1 MLGLFK
7 RLSKGVRFSNYY
19 LLIIWRL
26 LLAYIIYTLCRA
38 VFLIYNLDLLQPMS
52 GADLW
57 NIFRGGLMF
66 DTTAILYTNILYLV
80 LSFIPAPFVFNRI
93 YQKILRIL
101 YVTVNF
107 ICVCMNLGDT
117 VYFPFSMRRVSMTF
131 FSEFTGDVNFGTI
144 FLESLAMFWYITLI
158 GIILLLLLIWLS
170 GSFRDIKS
178 PAYAA
183 RTAGAATTASAA
195 TTAGAA
201 TVAGAATTATTA
213 TAASALSLPQRRRA
227 MWRALGIQAL
237 ALIITAPLFIIGVRG
252 GATRTMRPITLS
264 NAGDF
269 VQVAIHTQAVL
280 NTPFSIIR
288 TIGKAKFTKQN
299 FYPTEA
305 ALEQVFTPIKNLPD
319 GATAQTLQASGN
331 TASASIRTKEGPAL
345 QDSHFVPALQLEEGA
360 TVGSKRNIVILIVE
374 SFAAENMS
382 FLNPELP
389 ESLTPFLDSL
399 SREGLLCTNAFA
411 NGRKSIDAVPSIL
424 ASMPSLITSFA
435 VTPYATNDLNGLP
448 DILKEMGYYCA
459 FLHGAPNNSMG
470 IRAVSHLCGVD
481 NYYGKTEFGDDSKF
495 DGAWGIWDEY
505 FLPFA
510 ANTIGTFKEPFC
522 ASIFTLSSH
531 HPFKLPKEYEGV
543 FPQGATDLQRVTP
556 YTDMSLRKFFEQA
569 RKSDWYKNTIFVIT
583 PDHSTLTGHAPKYKT
598 PIWSTSIPI
607 IFYAPGFI
615 KPGRYNAP
623 VQQLDIMPTLLG
635 LLNYNK
641 PYFAFG
647 RDLNRDSTLQP
658 FVINYGTNQF
668 QLIQGDTLLVRDN
681 KSLVAAYYYKTDS
694 LLLNNLLAP
703 ASGAAAGN
711 SSAAVCSAAGASA
724 CGSAVSKAVG
734 TAGNSSA
741 AGSAAGSTAVSS
753 AVAGGSAAGASAAGS
768 AGSASASVASAG
780 SALAADAAAGA
791 NTDPD
796 YEIILNAPQIQDK
809 ELLAKQNAF
818 FKAIIQQYVN
828 RMIDN
833 RLTPA
838 N

>member
-26 LLAYIIYTLCRA
+26 LLAYIIYSLCRA

-131 FSEFTGDVNFGTI
+131 FSEFTGDINFGTI
-144 FLESLAMFWYITLI
+144 LLESLAMFWYITLI
-158 GIILLLLLIWLS
+158 GIILLLLLICLS
-170 GSFRDIKS
+170 GSCKHIKS

-183 RTAGAATTASAA
+183 RTAGPATTATAA

-201 TVAGAATTATTA
+201 TTATTATTA

-227 MWRALGIQAL
+227 MWRAIGLQAL

-305 ALEQVFTPIKNLPD
+305 ALEQVFTPIKNFPD
-319 GATAQTLQASGN
+319 GATAQTLQANG
-331 TASASIRTKEGPAL
+331 TAASASIRTKEGPAL

-543 FPQGATDLQRVTP
+543 FPQGETDLQRVTP
-556 YTDMSLRKFFEQA
+556 YTDMSLRKFFAQA

-703 ASGAAAGN
+703 AGGAAAG
-711 SSAAVCSAAGASA
+711 STQ
-724 CGSAVSKAVG
+724 VSTAVG
-734 TAGNSSA
+734 TAGSA
-741 AGSAAGSTAVSS
+741 AVSS
-753 AVAGGSAAGASAAGS
+753 AVSTASAGAAAGS
-768 AGSASASVASAG
+768 SAAVSSAVNTAG
-780 SALAADAAAGA
+780 SALAAGAAAGA

>member
-131 FSEFTGDVNFGTI
+131 FSEFTGDINFGTI
-144 FLESLAMFWYITLI
+144 FLESLVMFWYITLI

-170 GSFRDIKS
+170 GSCRDIKS
-178 PAYAA
+178 PA
-183 RTAGAATTASAA
+183 
-195 TTAGAA
+195 
-201 TVAGAATTATTA
+201 
-213 TAASALSLPQRRRA
+213 SLPQRRRA

-319 GATAQTLQASGN
+319 GTTAQTLQANG
-331 TASASIRTKEGPAL
+331 TAASASIRTKEGPAL

-543 FPQGATDLQRVTP
+543 FPQGETDLQRVTP

-703 ASGAAAGN
+703 AGGAAAGSTQVSTAASGSTAG
-711 SSAAVCSAAGASA
+711 SSLAAG
-724 CGSAVSKAVG
+724 
-734 TAGNSSA
+734 TSA
-741 AGSAAGSTAVSS
+741 AGSAVSS
-753 AVAGGSAAGASAAGS
+753 ASAGSSAAGASAAGS
-768 AGSASASVASAG
+768 AGSASAG
-780 SALAADAAAGA
+780 STAAGA
-791 NTDPD
+791 NADPD

>member
-26 LLAYIIYTLCRA
+26 LLAYIIYSLCRA

-131 FSEFTGDVNFGTI
+131 FSEFTGDINFGTI
-144 FLESLAMFWYITLI
+144 LLESLAMFWYITLI

-170 GSFRDIKS
+170 GSCKHIKS

-183 RTAGAATTASAA
+183 RTAGAASPA
-195 TTAGAA
+195 
-201 TVAGAATTATTA
+201 
-213 TAASALSLPQRRRA
+213 SLPQRRRA

-305 ALEQVFTPIKNLPD
+305 ALEQVFTPIKNFPD
-319 GATAQTLQASGN
+319 GATAQTLQANG
-331 TASASIRTKEGPAL
+331 TAAQEGIRTKEGPAL

-647 RDLNRDSTLQP
+647 RDLNRDSALKP

-703 ASGAAAGN
+703 ASGAAAG
-711 SSAAVCSAAGASA
+711 STQVSTASAGAGASA
-724 CGSAVSKAVG
+724 VSTAVG
-734 TAGNSSA
+734 MAGNSSA
-741 AGSAAGSTAVSS
+741 AGA
-753 AVAGGSAAGASAAGS
+753 AAGASAGS
-768 AGSASASVASAG
+768 SASAGVP
-780 SALAADAAAGA
+780 AGA
-791 NTDPD
+791 NTDSD
-796 YEIILNAPQIQDK
+796 YAIIYNAPQIQDK

>member
-131 FSEFTGDVNFGTI
+131 FSEFTGDINFGTI
-144 FLESLAMFWYITLI
+144 FLESLLMFWYITLI

-183 RTAGAATTASAA
+183 RIAGADTT
-195 TTAGAA
+195 
-201 TVAGAATTATTA
+201 AGAATTATTA
-213 TAASALSLPQRRRA
+213 TAAGALSLPQRRRA

-319 GATAQTLQASGN
+319 GTTAQTLQANG
-331 TASASIRTKEGPAL
+331 TAASASIRTKEGPAL

-543 FPQGATDLQRVTP
+543 FPQGETDLQRVTP

-703 ASGAAAGN
+703 AGGAAAGSTQVSTAVGTAGSTGV
-711 SSAAVCSAAGASA
+711 SSASAGASVGSSAAGASA
-724 CGSAVSKAVG
+724 VS

-741 AGSAAGSTAVSS
+741 AGG
-753 AVAGGSAAGASAAGS
+753 AGAT
-768 AGSASASVASAG
+768 
-780 SALAADAAAGA
+780 AGA
-791 NTDPD
+791 NTDSD
-796 YEIILNAPQIQDK
+796 YAIIYNAPQIQDK

>member
-26 LLAYIIYTLCRA
+26 LLAYIIYSLCRA

-131 FSEFTGDVNFGTI
+131 FSEFTGDINFGTI
-144 FLESLAMFWYITLI
+144 LLESLAMFWYITLI

-178 PAYAA
+178 PAY
-183 RTAGAATTASAA
+183 G
-195 TTAGAA
+195 
-201 TVAGAATTATTA
+201 
-213 TAASALSLPQRRRA
+213 L
-227 MWRALGIQAL
+227 QAL

-319 GATAQTLQASGN
+319 GTTAQTLQANG
-331 TASASIRTKEGPAL
+331 TAASASIRTKEGPAL

-703 ASGAAAGN
+703 AGGGAPAGSTQVSTAVDTAVSSAAGSAAVGVAAGN

-724 CGSAVSKAVG
+724 
-734 TAGNSSA
+734 
-741 AGSAAGSTAVSS
+741 
-753 AVAGGSAAGASAAGS
+753 AGS
-768 AGSASASVASAG
+768 AGSAAASVASAG
-780 SALAADAAAGA
+780 SSAAAGAAAGA

>member
-26 LLAYIIYTLCRA
+26 LLAYIIYSLCRA

-131 FSEFTGDVNFGTI
+131 FSEFTGDINFGTI
-144 FLESLAMFWYITLI
+144 FLESLVMFWYITLI

-178 PAYAA
+178 PA
-183 RTAGAATTASAA
+183 
-195 TTAGAA
+195 
-201 TVAGAATTATTA
+201 
-213 TAASALSLPQRRRA
+213 SLPQRRRA

-319 GATAQTLQASGN
+319 GTTAQTLQANG
-331 TASASIRTKEGPAL
+331 TAAQEGIRTKEGPAL

-543 FPQGATDLQRVTP
+543 FPQGETDLQRVTP

-703 ASGAAAGN
+703 ASGA
-711 SSAAVCSAAGASA
+711 GA
-724 CGSAVSKAVG
+724 
-734 TAGNSSA
+734 T
-741 AGSAAGSTAVSS
+741 
-753 AVAGGSAAGASAAGS
+753 
-768 AGSASASVASAG
+768 
-780 SALAADAAAGA
+780 AGA
-791 NTDPD
+791 NTDSD
-796 YEIILNAPQIQDK
+796 YAIIYNAPQIQDK

>member
-7 RLSKGVRFSNYY
+7 RLSKGVTFSNYY
-19 LLIIWRL
+19 LLIFWRL

-131 FSEFTGDVNFGTI
+131 FSEFTGDINFGTI
-144 FLESLAMFWYITLI
+144 LLESLAMFWYITLI

-170 GSFRDIKS
+170 GSCKHIKR
-178 PAYAA
+178 PAY
-183 RTAGAATTASAA
+183 G
-195 TTAGAA
+195 
-201 TVAGAATTATTA
+201 
-213 TAASALSLPQRRRA
+213 L
-227 MWRALGIQAL
+227 QAL

-269 VQVAIHTQAVL
+269 EQMAIHTQAVI
-280 NTPFSIIR
+280 NTPLSIIR
-288 TIGKAKFTKQN
+288 TIEMAKITKQN

-331 TASASIRTKEGPAL
+331 AAQEGIRTKEGPAL

-543 FPQGATDLQRVTP
+543 FPQGETDLQRVTP

-703 ASGAAAGN
+703 ASGAAAAGAGATAVSTAVSTVGN
-711 SSAAVCSAAGASA
+711 SSAVGSTVVSSASAGAS
-724 CGSAVSKAVG
+724 VG
-734 TAGNSSA
+734 SSA
-741 AGSAAGSTAVSS
+741 AGVAAVS
-753 AVAGGSAAGASAAGS
+753 S
-768 AGSASASVASAG
+768 AGSASAGNSA
-780 SALAADAAAGA
+780 AAGGAAGA
-791 NTDPD
+791 NNDPD

>member
-26 LLAYIIYTLCRA
+26 LLAYIIYSLCRA

-144 FLESLAMFWYITLI
+144 FLESLLMFWYITLI

-170 GSFRDIKS
+170 GSCKYIKS

-183 RTAGAATTASAA
+183 RTAGAASPA
-195 TTAGAA
+195 
-201 TVAGAATTATTA
+201 
-213 TAASALSLPQRRRA
+213 SLPQCRRA
-227 MWRALGIQAL
+227 MWRAIGIQAL

-305 ALEQVFTPIKNLPD
+305 ALEQVFTPIKNFPD
-319 GATAQTLQASGN
+319 GTTAHTLQANG
-331 TASASIRTKEGPAL
+331 TAASASIRTKEGPAL
-345 QDSHFVPALQLEEGA
+345 QGSHFVPALQLEEGA

-543 FPQGATDLQRVTP
+543 FPQGETDLQRVTP
-556 YTDMSLRKFFEQA
+556 YTDMSLRKFFDQA

-615 KPGRYNAP
+615 KPGRYDAP

-703 ASGAAAGN
+703 ASGGAPAGSTAVGVAEGSSAAAGG
-711 SSAAVCSAAGASA
+711 AAAGAS
-724 CGSAVSKAVG
+724 AVG

-741 AGSAAGSTAVSS
+741 AGGAGATAVS
-753 AVAGGSAAGASAAGS
+753 S
-768 AGSASASVASAG
+768 AGSASAVGSAG
-780 SALAADAAAGA
+780 SALAAGGAAGA
-791 NTDPD
+791 NTDSD
-796 YEIILNAPQIQDK
+796 YAIIYNAPQIQDK

>member
-26 LLAYIIYTLCRA
+26 LLAYIIYSLCRA

-93 YQKILRIL
+93 YQRILRIL

-131 FSEFTGDVNFGTI
+131 FSEFTGDINFGTI
-144 FLESLAMFWYITLI
+144 LLESLAMFWYITLI

-170 GSFRDIKS
+170 GSCKYIKS

-183 RTAGAATTASAA
+183 RTAGAST
-195 TTAGAA
+195 
-201 TVAGAATTATTA
+201 
-213 TAASALSLPQRRRA
+213 LPQRRRA
-227 MWRALGIQAL
+227 MWRAIGLQAL

-319 GATAQTLQASGN
+319 GTTAQTLQANG
-331 TASASIRTKEGPAL
+331 TAASASIRTKEGPAL

-543 FPQGATDLQRVTP
+543 FPQGETDLQRGTP

-724 CGSAVSKAVG
+724 VG

-741 AGSAAGSTAVSS
+741 AGSTVVSS
-753 AVAGGSAAGASAAGS
+753 AS
-768 AGSASASVASAG
+768 AGASAG
-780 SALAADAAAGA
+780 SALAAGGAAGA

>member
-1 MLGLFK
+1 MLKLRKKLFK
-7 RLSKGVRFSNYY
+7 DIGFSNYY
-19 LLIIWRL
+19 LLVIWRL
-26 LLAYIIYTLCRA
+26 VLAYIIYSLCRL
-38 VFLIYNLDLLQPMS
+38 VFLIYNFDLLQPMQW
-52 GADLW
+52 ADVW

-80 LSFIPAPFVFNRI
+80 LAFLPAPFVFTKG
-93 YQKILRIL
+93 YQRALRIL
-101 YVTVNF
+101 YVAVNF
-107 ICVCMNLGDT
+107 ICAAINLGDT

-131 FSEFTGDVNFGTI
+131 FSEFTGDVHFGKI
-144 FLESLAMFWYITLI
+144 LLESLAMFWYITLA
-158 GIILLLLLIWLS
+158 GIAMLLLLIWLS
-170 GSFRDIKS
+170 GTFKKVKS

-183 RTAGAATTASAA
+183 ARAIGSGATTSNSSA
-195 TTAGAA
+195 TGCGGAKKS
-201 TVAGAATTATTA
+201 GGRAA
-213 TAASALSLPQRRRA
+213 L
-227 MWRALGIQAL
+227 WRALGMQLAAL
-237 ALIITAPLFIIGVRG
+237 VITAPLFIIGVRG

-269 VQVAIHTQAVL
+269 VQVAIHTQVVL

-299 FYPTEA
+299 FYADEE
-305 ALEQVFTPIKNLPD
+305 ALERIYTPIKHF
-319 GATAQTLQASGN
+319 
-331 TASASIRTKEGPAL
+331 PAL
-345 QDSHFVPALQLEEGA
+345 QDSTFVPAIRLVEGA
-360 TVGSKRNIVILIVE
+360 SVGQHKNIVILIVE

-382 FLNPELP
+382 FLNPDLP

-399 SREGLLCTNAFA
+399 SKEGLLCTNAFA

-435 VTPYATNDLNGLP
+435 VTPYATDDLQGLP
-448 DILKEMGYYCA
+448 DILKGMGYYCA

-510 ANTIGTFKEPFC
+510 AKTIGKFNEPFC

-543 FPQGATDLQRVTP
+543 FPQGETDLQRVTP
-556 YTDMSLRKFFEQA
+556 YTDMSLRKFFSEA
-569 RKSDWYKNTIFVIT
+569 RKAPWFENTIFVIT

-615 KPGRYNAP
+615 KPGRYDAP

-635 LLNYNK
+635 LLDYDK

-647 RDLNRDSTLQP
+647 RDLNRDADLPP

-668 QLIQGDTLLVRDN
+668 QLLRGDTLLVRDN
-681 KSLVAAYYYKTDS
+681 KSLVAIYNYKRDS
-694 LLLNNLLAP
+694 LLQNNLLAGVSS
-703 ASGAAAGN
+703 AAGDAGLAAGADGAGAAAGD
-711 SSAAVCSAAGASA
+711 AGADAGDAGAGDGAAGAGA
-724 CGSAVSKAVG
+724 TTNTAA
-734 TAGNSSA
+734 TAGA
-741 AGSAAGSTAVSS
+741 APGATASTA
-753 AVAGGSAAGASAAGS
+753 
-768 AGSASASVASAG
+768 
-780 SALAADAAAGA
+780 
-791 NTDPD
+791 PD
-796 YEIILNAPQIQDK
+796 KDEEIIRNAINIRDK
-809 ELLAKQNAF
+809 ELLKRQNNF
-818 FKAIIQQYVN
+818 FRAIIQQYVN

-833 RLTPA
+833 RLTPQ

>member
-26 LLAYIIYTLCRA
+26 LLAYIIYSLCRA

-131 FSEFTGDVNFGTI
+131 FSEFTGDINFGTI
-144 FLESLAMFWYITLI
+144 LLESLAMFWYITLI

-178 PAYAA
+178 PAY
-183 RTAGAATTASAA
+183 G
-195 TTAGAA
+195 
-201 TVAGAATTATTA
+201 
-213 TAASALSLPQRRRA
+213 L
-227 MWRALGIQAL
+227 QAL

-319 GATAQTLQASGN
+319 GTTAQTLQANG
-331 TASASIRTKEGPAL
+331 TAAQEGIRTKEGPAL

-703 ASGAAAGN
+703 AGGGAPAGSTQVSTAVDTAVSSAAGSAAVGVAAGN

-724 CGSAVSKAVG
+724 
-734 TAGNSSA
+734 
-741 AGSAAGSTAVSS
+741 
-753 AVAGGSAAGASAAGS
+753 AGS
-768 AGSASASVASAG
+768 AGSAAASVASAG
-780 SALAADAAAGA
+780 SSAAAGAAAGA

>member
-7 RLSKGVRFSNYY
+7 RLFKGVTFSNYY

-131 FSEFTGDVNFGTI
+131 FSEFTGDINFGTI
-144 FLESLAMFWYITLI
+144 LLESLAMFWYITLI

-170 GSFRDIKS
+170 GSCRDIKS
-178 PAYAA
+178 HA
-183 RTAGAATTASAA
+183 
-195 TTAGAA
+195 
-201 TVAGAATTATTA
+201 
-213 TAASALSLPQRRRA
+213 SLPQRRRT
-227 MWRALGIQAL
+227 MWRALGLQAL

-305 ALEQVFTPIKNLPD
+305 ALEQVFTPIKNIPD
-319 GATAQTLQASGN
+319 GTTAQTLQANG
-331 TASASIRTKEGPAL
+331 TAASASIRTKEGPAL
-345 QDSHFVPALQLEEGA
+345 QDSNFVPALQLEEGA

-543 FPQGATDLQRVTP
+543 FPQGETDLQRVTP

-703 ASGAAAGN
+703 AGGGAPAGATAVSTAVGVAAGASTSAGAAAG
-711 SSAAVCSAAGASA
+711 S
-724 CGSAVSKAVG
+724 SAVS
-734 TAGNSSA
+734 T
-741 AGSAAGSTAVSS
+741 
-753 AVAGGSAAGASAAGS
+753 
-768 AGSASASVASAG
+768 AGSASASGSAGCAATSVASAG
-780 SALAADAAAGA
+780 SALAAGGAAGSSTAGAPAGA

-796 YEIILNAPQIQDK
+796 YEIIRNAPQIQDK

>member
-26 LLAYIIYTLCRA
+26 LLAYIIYSLCRA

-131 FSEFTGDVNFGTI
+131 FSEFTGDINFGTI

-183 RTAGAATTASAA
+183 RTAGAASPA
-195 TTAGAA
+195 
-201 TVAGAATTATTA
+201 
-213 TAASALSLPQRRRA
+213 SLPQRRRA
-227 MWRALGIQAL
+227 MWRALGIQTL

-319 GATAQTLQASGN
+319 GATAQTLQANG
-331 TASASIRTKEGPAL
+331 TAASASIRTKEGPAL

-703 ASGAAAGN
+703 ASGAAAAG
-711 SSAAVCSAAGASA
+711 AGASA
-724 CGSAVSKAVG
+724 VSTAVG

-741 AGSAAGSTAVSS
+741 AGG
-753 AVAGGSAAGASAAGS
+753 AGAT
-768 AGSASASVASAG
+768 
-780 SALAADAAAGA
+780 AGA
-791 NTDPD
+791 NTDSD
-796 YEIILNAPQIQDK
+796 YAIIYNAPQIQDK

>member
-26 LLAYIIYTLCRA
+26 LLAYIIYSLCRA

-131 FSEFTGDVNFGTI
+131 FSEFTGDINFGTI

-183 RTAGAATTASAA
+183 RTAGAATVAGAA

-319 GATAQTLQASGN
+319 GTTAQTLQANG
-331 TASASIRTKEGPAL
+331 TAASASIRTKEGPAL

-543 FPQGATDLQRVTP
+543 FPQGETDLQRVTP

-703 ASGAAAGN
+703 ASGGSPAG
-711 SSAAVCSAAGASA
+711 STQ
-724 CGSAVSKAVG
+724 VSTAVG

-753 AVAGGSAAGASAAGS
+753 AAAGGS
-768 AGSASASVASAG
+768 
-780 SALAADAAAGA
+780 AAGA

>member
-1 MLGLFK
+1 
-7 RLSKGVRFSNYY
+7 
-19 LLIIWRL
+19 
-26 LLAYIIYTLCRA
+26 
-38 VFLIYNLDLLQPMS
+38 
-52 GADLW
+52 
-57 NIFRGGLMF
+57 
-66 DTTAILYTNILYLV
+66 
-80 LSFIPAPFVFNRI
+80 
-93 YQKILRIL
+93 
-101 YVTVNF
+101 
-107 ICVCMNLGDT
+107 
-117 VYFPFSMRRVSMTF
+117 
-131 FSEFTGDVNFGTI
+131 
-144 FLESLAMFWYITLI
+144 
-158 GIILLLLLIWLS
+158 
-170 GSFRDIKS
+170 
-178 PAYAA
+178 
-183 RTAGAATTASAA
+183 
-195 TTAGAA
+195 
-201 TVAGAATTATTA
+201 
-213 TAASALSLPQRRRA
+213 
-227 MWRALGIQAL
+227 
-237 ALIITAPLFIIGVRG
+237 
-252 GATRTMRPITLS
+252 MRPITLS

-319 GATAQTLQASGN
+319 GATAQTLQANG
-331 TASASIRTKEGPAL
+331 TAASASIRTKEGPAL

-543 FPQGATDLQRVTP
+543 FPQGETDLQRVTP

-635 LLNYNK
+635 LINYNK

-703 ASGAAAGN
+703 AGGGSPAG
-711 SSAAVCSAAGASA
+711 STQ
-724 CGSAVSKAVG
+724 VSTAVG

-741 AGSAAGSTAVSS
+741 AGGSAGSSAVSSASAGAAAGRSTAVSS
-753 AVAGGSAAGASAAGS
+753 ASAGAAAVS
-768 AGSASASVASAG
+768 KAGSASAGSSASAG
-780 SALAADAAAGA
+780 VPAGA
-791 NTDPD
+791 NTDSD
-796 YEIILNAPQIQDK
+796 YAIIYNAPQIQDK

-833 RLTPA
+833 RLTPD

>member
-26 LLAYIIYTLCRA
+26 LLAYIIYSLCRA

-144 FLESLAMFWYITLI
+144 LLESLAMFWYITLI

-183 RTAGAATTASAA
+183 RTAGAASPA
-195 TTAGAA
+195 
-201 TVAGAATTATTA
+201 
-213 TAASALSLPQRRRA
+213 SLPQRRRA

-319 GATAQTLQASGN
+319 GATAQTLQANG
-331 TASASIRTKEGPAL
+331 TAAQEGISTKEGPAL
-345 QDSHFVPALQLEEGA
+345 HDSHFVPALQLEEGA

-724 CGSAVSKAVG
+724 VG

-741 AGSAAGSTAVSS
+741 AGGADATAGSTVVSS
-753 AVAGGSAAGASAAGS
+753 AS
-768 AGSASASVASAG
+768 AGASAG
-780 SALAADAAAGA
+780 SALAAGGAAGA

>member
-7 RLSKGVRFSNYY
+7 RLSKGVSFSNYY

-26 LLAYIIYTLCRA
+26 LLAYIIYSLCRA

-144 FLESLAMFWYITLI
+144 LLESLVMFWYITLI

-170 GSFRDIKS
+170 GSCKHIKS

-183 RTAGAATTASAA
+183 RTAGAATTS
-195 TTAGAA
+195 GAA

-213 TAASALSLPQRRRA
+213 TAAGAASPASLPQRRRA
-227 MWRALGIQAL
+227 MWRALGLQAL

-305 ALEQVFTPIKNLPD
+305 ALEQVFTPIKNFPD
-319 GATAQTLQASGN
+319 GAIAQTLQANGT
-331 TASASIRTKEGPAL
+331 TAQEGIRTKEGPAL

-382 FLNPELP
+382 FLNPDLP

-711 SSAAVCSAAGASA
+711 SSAA
-724 CGSAVSKAVG
+724 
-734 TAGNSSA
+734 
-741 AGSAAGSTAVSS
+741 
-753 AVAGGSAAGASAAGS
+753 GG
-768 AGSASASVASAG
+768 
-780 SALAADAAAGA
+780 AAGA
-791 NTDPD
+791 NADPD
-796 YEIILNAPQIQDK
+796 NEIILNAPQIQDK

>member
-131 FSEFTGDVNFGTI
+131 FSEFTGDINFGTI
-144 FLESLAMFWYITLI
+144 FLESLVMFWYITLI

-170 GSFRDIKS
+170 GSCKHIKS
-178 PAYAA
+178 PAY
-183 RTAGAATTASAA
+183 G
-195 TTAGAA
+195 
-201 TVAGAATTATTA
+201 
-213 TAASALSLPQRRRA
+213 L
-227 MWRALGIQAL
+227 QAL

-319 GATAQTLQASGN
+319 GTTAQTLQANG
-331 TASASIRTKEGPAL
+331 TAAQEGIRTKEGPAL

-543 FPQGATDLQRVTP
+543 FPQGETDLQRVTP

-703 ASGAAAGN
+703 AGG
-711 SSAAVCSAAGASA
+711 
-724 CGSAVSKAVG
+724 GSP
-734 TAGNSSA
+734 
-741 AGSAAGSTAVSS
+741 AGSTVVSS
-753 AVAGGSAAGASAAGS
+753 ASAGG
-768 AGSASASVASAG
+768 
-780 SALAADAAAGA
+780 AAGA

>member
-1 MLGLFK
+1 MYLKFYRQKAFMLGLFK

-144 FLESLAMFWYITLI
+144 FLESLVMFWYITLI

-170 GSFRDIKS
+170 GSCKHIKS
-178 PAYAA
+178 PAY
-183 RTAGAATTASAA
+183 
-195 TTAGAA
+195 
-201 TVAGAATTATTA
+201 
-213 TAASALSLPQRRRA
+213 
-227 MWRALGIQAL
+227 GIQAL

-299 FYPTEA
+299 FYSTEA
-305 ALEQVFTPIKNLPD
+305 ALEQVFTPIKNFPD
-319 GATAQTLQASGN
+319 GATAQTLQANGIA
-331 TASASIRTKEGPAL
+331 ASASIRTKEGPAL

-543 FPQGATDLQRVTP
+543 FPQGETDLQRVTP

-703 ASGAAAGN
+703 ASGAAAG
-711 SSAAVCSAAGASA
+711 STQVSTASAGVAAAGASA
-724 CGSAVSKAVG
+724 VSTAV
-734 TAGNSSA
+734 
-741 AGSAAGSTAVSS
+741 GSAAGAPAGRSAAVSS
-753 AVAGGSAAGASAAGS
+753 AVSTARSALVGNSAAAGAS
-768 AGSASASVASAG
+768 AGSASAAG
-780 SALAADAAAGA
+780 GAAGA

>member
-7 RLSKGVRFSNYY
+7 RLSKGVSFSNYY

-131 FSEFTGDVNFGTI
+131 FSEFTGDINFGTI

-170 GSFRDIKS
+170 GSCKHIKS
-178 PAYAA
+178 PAY
-183 RTAGAATTASAA
+183 G
-195 TTAGAA
+195 
-201 TVAGAATTATTA
+201 
-213 TAASALSLPQRRRA
+213 L
-227 MWRALGIQAL
+227 QAL

-319 GATAQTLQASGN
+319 GTTAQTLQASG
-331 TASASIRTKEGPAL
+331 TAAQEGIRTKEGPAL

-543 FPQGATDLQRVTP
+543 FPQGETDLQRVTP

-703 ASGAAAGN
+703 ASGAAAG
-711 SSAAVCSAAGASA
+711 STQ
-724 CGSAVSKAVG
+724 VSTAVG

-741 AGSAAGSTAVSS
+741 AGCAGATAGSTVVSSASAGGSAAGASVVSTAGNSSAAGSAAVGVAAGSTAVSS
-753 AVAGGSAAGASAAGS
+753 AAAG
-768 AGSASASVASAG
+768 VP
-780 SALAADAAAGA
+780 AGA
-791 NTDPD
+791 NTDSD
-796 YEIILNAPQIQDK
+796 YAIIYNAPQIQDK

>member
-7 RLSKGVRFSNYY
+7 RLFKGVSFSNYY

-26 LLAYIIYTLCRA
+26 LLAYIIYTLSRA

-93 YQKILRIL
+93 YQRILRIL

-107 ICVCMNLGDT
+107 TCVCMNLGDT

-144 FLESLAMFWYITLI
+144 FLESLVMFWYITLI

-170 GSFRDIKS
+170 GSCKHIKS

-183 RTAGAATTASAA
+183 RTAGAST
-195 TTAGAA
+195 
-201 TVAGAATTATTA
+201 
-213 TAASALSLPQRRRA
+213 LPQRRRA

-305 ALEQVFTPIKNLPD
+305 ALEQVFTPIKNFPD
-319 GATAQTLQASGN
+319 GATAQTLQANG
-331 TASASIRTKEGPAL
+331 TAASASIRTKEGPAL

-360 TVGSKRNIVILIVE
+360 TVVSKRNIVILIVE

-531 HPFKLPKEYEGV
+531 HPFKLPKEYERA
-543 FPQGATDLQRVTP
+543 FPQGETDLQRVTP

-703 ASGAAAGN
+703 ASGAAAGG
-711 SSAAVCSAAGASA
+711 AGA
-724 CGSAVSKAVG
+724 
-734 TAGNSSA
+734 T
-741 AGSAAGSTAVSS
+741 
-753 AVAGGSAAGASAAGS
+753 
-768 AGSASASVASAG
+768 
-780 SALAADAAAGA
+780 AGA
-791 NTDPD
+791 NTDSD
-796 YEIILNAPQIQDK
+796 YAIIYNAPQIQDK

>member
-1 MLGLFK
+1 
-7 RLSKGVRFSNYY
+7 
-19 LLIIWRL
+19 
-26 LLAYIIYTLCRA
+26 
-38 VFLIYNLDLLQPMS
+38 
-52 GADLW
+52 
-57 NIFRGGLMF
+57 
-66 DTTAILYTNILYLV
+66 
-80 LSFIPAPFVFNRI
+80 
-93 YQKILRIL
+93 
-101 YVTVNF
+101 
-107 ICVCMNLGDT
+107 
-117 VYFPFSMRRVSMTF
+117 
-131 FSEFTGDVNFGTI
+131 
-144 FLESLAMFWYITLI
+144 
-158 GIILLLLLIWLS
+158 
-170 GSFRDIKS
+170 
-178 PAYAA
+178 
-183 RTAGAATTASAA
+183 
-195 TTAGAA
+195 
-201 TVAGAATTATTA
+201 
-213 TAASALSLPQRRRA
+213 
-227 MWRALGIQAL
+227 
-237 ALIITAPLFIIGVRG
+237 
-252 GATRTMRPITLS
+252 MRPITLS

-319 GATAQTLQASGN
+319 GTTAQTLQANG
-331 TASASIRTKEGPAL
+331 TAASASIRTKEGPAL

-703 ASGAAAGN
+703 AGGGAPAGSTQVSTAVDTAVSSAAGSAAVGVAAGN

-724 CGSAVSKAVG
+724 
-734 TAGNSSA
+734 
-741 AGSAAGSTAVSS
+741 
-753 AVAGGSAAGASAAGS
+753 AGS
-768 AGSASASVASAG
+768 AGSAAASVASAG
-780 SALAADAAAGA
+780 SSAAAGAAAGA

>member
-26 LLAYIIYTLCRA
+26 LLAYIIYSLCRA

-144 FLESLAMFWYITLI
+144 FLESLVMFWYITFI

-170 GSFRDIKS
+170 GSCKYIKS

-183 RTAGAATTASAA
+183 RTAGAASPA
-195 TTAGAA
+195 
-201 TVAGAATTATTA
+201 
-213 TAASALSLPQRRRA
+213 SLPQRRRA
-227 MWRALGIQAL
+227 MWRALGLQAL

-299 FYPTEA
+299 FYPTQA
-305 ALEQVFTPIKNLPD
+305 ALEQVFTPIKNFPD
-319 GATAQTLQASGN
+319 GTTAQTLQANG
-331 TASASIRTKEGPAL
+331 TAASASIRTKEGPAL

-543 FPQGATDLQRVTP
+543 FPQGETDLQRVTP

-703 ASGAAAGN
+703 ASGAAA
-711 SSAAVCSAAGASA
+711 AGS
-724 CGSAVSKAVG
+724 
-734 TAGNSSA
+734 SSA
-741 AGSAAGSTAVSS
+741 AGVAAGSTAVSS
-753 AVAGGSAAGASAAGS
+753 AAAGGSAAGASAAGS
-768 AGSASASVASAG
+768 AGSAMASVASAG
-780 SALAADAAAGA
+780 SALVAGGAAGA
-791 NTDPD
+791 NADSD
-796 YEIILNAPQIQDK
+796 YAIIYNAPQIQDK

>member
-7 RLSKGVRFSNYY
+7 RLFKGVTFSNYY

-26 LLAYIIYTLCRA
+26 LLAYIIYSLCRA

-131 FSEFTGDVNFGTI
+131 FSEFTGDINFGTI

-170 GSFRDIKS
+170 GSCKYIKS

-183 RTAGAATTASAA
+183 RTAGAASPA
-195 TTAGAA
+195 
-201 TVAGAATTATTA
+201 
-213 TAASALSLPQRRRA
+213 SLPQRRRA

-319 GATAQTLQASGN
+319 GAIAQTLQANGT

-703 ASGAAAGN
+703 ASGAAAG
-711 SSAAVCSAAGASA
+711 STQ
-724 CGSAVSKAVG
+724 VSTAVG
-734 TAGNSSA
+734 TAGNTVVSSA
-741 AGSAAGSTAVSS
+741 AAGAAAGSLAAVSS
-753 AVAGGSAAGASAAGS
+753 GVGAGAGASAAGS
-768 AGSASASVASAG
+768 AGSASAVSTAGSASAG
-780 SALAADAAAGA
+780 SASAAGGAAGA
-791 NTDPD
+791 NTDSD
-796 YEIILNAPQIQDK
+796 YAIIYKAPQIQDK

>member
-26 LLAYIIYTLCRA
+26 LLAYIIYSLCRA

-144 FLESLAMFWYITLI
+144 FLESLVMFWYITLI

-170 GSFRDIKS
+170 GSCKHLKS

-183 RTAGAATTASAA
+183 RTTGAA

-201 TVAGAATTATTA
+201 TVAGAATTAGADTTAGAATTATTA

-319 GATAQTLQASGN
+319 GTTAQTLQANG
-331 TASASIRTKEGPAL
+331 TAASASIRTKEGPAL

-481 NYYGKTEFGDDSKF
+481 NYFGKTEFGDDSKF

-703 ASGAAAGN
+703 ASGAAAG
-711 SSAAVCSAAGASA
+711 STQ
-724 CGSAVSKAVG
+724 VSTAVG
-734 TAGNSSA
+734 TAGSTVVSSASAGAA
-741 AGSAAGSTAVSS
+741 AGSSAAVSS
-753 AVAGGSAAGASAAGS
+753 AVSTARSALVGNSAAAGG
-768 AGSASASVASAG
+768 
-780 SALAADAAAGA
+780 AAGA

>member
-131 FSEFTGDVNFGTI
+131 FSEFTGDINFGTI
-144 FLESLAMFWYITLI
+144 LLESLAMFWYITLI

-170 GSFRDIKS
+170 GSCKHIKS
-178 PAYAA
+178 PAY
-183 RTAGAATTASAA
+183 
-195 TTAGAA
+195 
-201 TVAGAATTATTA
+201 
-213 TAASALSLPQRRRA
+213 
-227 MWRALGIQAL
+227 GIQAL

-319 GATAQTLQASGN
+319 GATAQTLQANGIA
-331 TASASIRTKEGPAL
+331 ASASIRTKEGPAL

-543 FPQGATDLQRVTP
+543 FPQGETDLQRVTP
-556 YTDMSLRKFFEQA
+556 YTDMSLRKFFNEA

-681 KSLVAAYYYKTDS
+681 TSLVAAYYYKTDS

-703 ASGAAAGN
+703 AAGAAAGAGASAVSTAGSTVV
-711 SSAAVCSAAGASA
+711 SSASAGAAAGASA
-724 CGSAVSKAVG
+724 VSTAVS

-741 AGSAAGSTAVSS
+741 AGVSVGASTSAGAAAGSSAVST
-753 AVAGGSAAGASAAGS
+753 AGS
-768 AGSASASVASAG
+768 ASAG
-780 SALAADAAAGA
+780 SALAVGGAAGA

-796 YEIILNAPQIQDK
+796 NAIILNAPQIQDK

>member
-131 FSEFTGDVNFGTI
+131 FSEFTGDINFGTI

-170 GSFRDIKS
+170 GSCKYIKS

-183 RTAGAATTASAA
+183 RTAGAATTS
-195 TTAGAA
+195 GAA

-213 TAASALSLPQRRRA
+213 TAAGALSLPQRRRA
-227 MWRALGIQAL
+227 MWRALGLQAL

-319 GATAQTLQASGN
+319 GTTAQTLQANG
-331 TASASIRTKEGPAL
+331 TAASASIRTKEGPAL

-510 ANTIGTFKEPFC
+510 ANTISTFKEPFC

-703 ASGAAAGN
+703 A
-711 SSAAVCSAAGASA
+711 AGA
-724 CGSAVSKAVG
+724 
-734 TAGNSSA
+734 
-741 AGSAAGSTAVSS
+741 AAGSTAVGVAEGSS
-753 AVAGGSAAGASAAGS
+753 AAAGGAAAGASAVGTAGS
-768 AGSASASVASAG
+768 TVVSSAAAGAAAGSLAAVSSAVSTAG
-780 SALAADAAAGA
+780 SALAAGGAAGA
-791 NTDPD
+791 NADPD
-796 YEIILNAPQIQDK
+796 NEIILNAPQIQDK

>member
-26 LLAYIIYTLCRA
+26 LLAYIIYSLCRA

-131 FSEFTGDVNFGTI
+131 FSEFTGDINFGTI

-178 PAYAA
+178 PAY
-183 RTAGAATTASAA
+183 
-195 TTAGAA
+195 
-201 TVAGAATTATTA
+201 
-213 TAASALSLPQRRRA
+213 
-227 MWRALGIQAL
+227 GIQAL

-305 ALEQVFTPIKNLPD
+305 ALEQVFTPIKNFPD

-331 TASASIRTKEGPAL
+331 AAQEGIRTKEGPAL

-556 YTDMSLRKFFEQA
+556 YTDMSLRKFFDQA

-703 ASGAAAGN
+703 ASGGSLAG
-711 SSAAVCSAAGASA
+711 STQ
-724 CGSAVSKAVG
+724 VSTAVG

-741 AGSAAGSTAVSS
+741 AGSAAVGVAAGSTAVSS
-753 AVAGGSAAGASAAGS
+753 ASAGAAAGRSTAVSSASAGAAAVS
-768 AGSASASVASAG
+768 KAGSASAGSSASAG
-780 SALAADAAAGA
+780 VPAGA
-791 NTDPD
+791 NTDSD
-796 YEIILNAPQIQDK
+796 YAIIYNAPQIQDK

>member
-80 LSFIPAPFVFNRI
+80 LSFIPVPFVFNRI

-131 FSEFTGDVNFGTI
+131 FSEFTGDINFGTI

-178 PAYAA
+178 PAY
-183 RTAGAATTASAA
+183 
-195 TTAGAA
+195 
-201 TVAGAATTATTA
+201 
-213 TAASALSLPQRRRA
+213 
-227 MWRALGIQAL
+227 GIQAL

-319 GATAQTLQASGN
+319 GATAQTLQANG
-331 TASASIRTKEGPAL
+331 TAASASIRTKEGPAL

-543 FPQGATDLQRVTP
+543 FPQGETDLQRVTP

-703 ASGAAAGN
+703 ASGGSAAGSTQVSTAVSSAAAGKAG
-711 SSAAVCSAAGASA
+711 SAAAGASTSAGAAAAGASA
-724 CGSAVSKAVG
+724 VSTAVG

-741 AGSAAGSTAVSS
+741 AGG
-753 AVAGGSAAGASAAGS
+753 AGAT
-768 AGSASASVASAG
+768 
-780 SALAADAAAGA
+780 AGA
-791 NTDPD
+791 NTDSD
-796 YEIILNAPQIQDK
+796 YAIIYNAPQIQDK

>member
-7 RLSKGVRFSNYY
+7 RLSKGVSFSNYY

-131 FSEFTGDVNFGTI
+131 FSEFTGDINFGTI
-144 FLESLAMFWYITLI
+144 LLESLAMFWYITLI

-178 PAYAA
+178 PA
-183 RTAGAATTASAA
+183 
-195 TTAGAA
+195 
-201 TVAGAATTATTA
+201 
-213 TAASALSLPQRRRA
+213 SLPQRRRA
-227 MWRALGIQAL
+227 MWRAIGLQAL

-319 GATAQTLQASGN
+319 GTTAQTLQANG
-331 TASASIRTKEGPAL
+331 TAASASIRTKEGPAL

-703 ASGAAAGN
+703 ASGAAAGSTQVSTAVGTAGSTVV
-711 SSAAVCSAAGASA
+711 SSAAGGAAGS
-724 CGSAVSKAVG
+724 

-741 AGSAAGSTAVSS
+741 AGG
-753 AVAGGSAAGASAAGS
+753 AGAT
-768 AGSASASVASAG
+768 
-780 SALAADAAAGA
+780 AGA
-791 NTDPD
+791 NTDSD
-796 YEIILNAPQIQDK
+796 YAIIYNAPQIQDK

>member
-131 FSEFTGDVNFGTI
+131 FSEFTGDINFGTI
-144 FLESLAMFWYITLI
+144 LLESLAMFWYITLI

-170 GSFRDIKS
+170 GSCKHIKS
-178 PAYAA
+178 PAY
-183 RTAGAATTASAA
+183 
-195 TTAGAA
+195 
-201 TVAGAATTATTA
+201 
-213 TAASALSLPQRRRA
+213 
-227 MWRALGIQAL
+227 GIQAL

-319 GATAQTLQASGN
+319 GATAQTLQANGIA
-331 TASASIRTKEGPAL
+331 ASASIRTKEGPAL

-531 HPFKLPKEYEGV
+531 HPFKLPKEHEGV
-543 FPQGATDLQRVTP
+543 FPQGETDLQRVTP
-556 YTDMSLRKFFEQA
+556 YTDMSLRKFFNEA

-681 KSLVAAYYYKTDS
+681 TSLVAAYYYKTDS

-703 ASGAAAGN
+703 AAGAAAGAGASAVSTAGSTVV
-711 SSAAVCSAAGASA
+711 SSASAGAAAGASA
-724 CGSAVSKAVG
+724 VSTAVS

-741 AGSAAGSTAVSS
+741 AGVSVGASTSAGAAAGSSAVST
-753 AVAGGSAAGASAAGS
+753 AGS
-768 AGSASASVASAG
+768 ASAG
-780 SALAADAAAGA
+780 SALAVGGAAGA

-796 YEIILNAPQIQDK
+796 NAIILNAPQIQDK

>member
-7 RLSKGVRFSNYY
+7 RLSKGVSFSNYY

-131 FSEFTGDVNFGTI
+131 FSEFTGDINFGTI
-144 FLESLAMFWYITLI
+144 FLESLLMFWYITLI

-178 PAYAA
+178 PA
-183 RTAGAATTASAA
+183 
-195 TTAGAA
+195 
-201 TVAGAATTATTA
+201 
-213 TAASALSLPQRRRA
+213 SLPQRRRA
-227 MWRALGIQAL
+227 MWRAIGLQAL

-319 GATAQTLQASGN
+319 GATAQTLQANG
-331 TASASIRTKEGPAL
+331 TAASASIRTKEGPAL
-345 QDSHFVPALQLEEGA
+345 QDSNFVPALQLEEGA

-543 FPQGATDLQRVTP
+543 FPQGETDLQRVTP

-703 ASGAAAGN
+703 ASGVAAAG
-711 SSAAVCSAAGASA
+711 SSA
-724 CGSAVSKAVG
+724 
-734 TAGNSSA
+734 
-741 AGSAAGSTAVSS
+741 AVSS
-753 AVAGGSAAGASAAGS
+753 AVST
-768 AGSASASVASAG
+768 AG
-780 SALAADAAAGA
+780 SALAAGGAAGA
-791 NTDPD
+791 NADPD
-796 YEIILNAPQIQDK
+796 NEIILNAPQIQDK

>member
-131 FSEFTGDVNFGTI
+131 FSEFTGDINFGTI

-183 RTAGAATTASAA
+183 RTAGTATTSGAA
-195 TTAGAA
+195 TTAGAD
-201 TVAGAATTATTA
+201 TTPGAATTATTA

-319 GATAQTLQASGN
+319 GTTAQTLQANG
-331 TASASIRTKEGPAL
+331 TAASASIRTKEGPAL

-543 FPQGATDLQRVTP
+543 FPQGETDLQRVTP

-703 ASGAAAGN
+703 ASGAAAG
-711 SSAAVCSAAGASA
+711 SSTAAGS
-724 CGSAVSKAVG
+724 SVVSTAVG
-734 TAGNSSA
+734 TAGSTVVSTASAGAA
-741 AGSAAGSTAVSS
+741 AGSSTAVSS
-753 AVAGGSAAGASAAGS
+753 ASAGAAAVS
-768 AGSASASVASAG
+768 KAGSASAGSSASAG
-780 SALAADAAAGA
+780 VPAGA
-791 NTDPD
+791 NTDSD
-796 YEIILNAPQIQDK
+796 YAIIYNAPQIQDK